1 MNFLAHAT
9 SHKKAH
15 ELTFLRLY
23 FFLYV
28 FKGKLDGFENK
39 ELAATEATVGER

>member
-1 MNFLAHAT
+1 MAFPAPAI
-9 SHKKAH
+9 SYKKAH
-15 ELTFLRLY
+15 ELTFLRLS